1 MKRGGEIVRFHFR
14 LKPILQSTATS
25 QRDLVLKEQKTF
37 GADHISPLNG
47 PEMPSMVY
55 SVLGRLPEGQ
65 FRQASLLVQF
75 CPCLTQLLSEFWST
89 VSKTE
94 KETRKK
100 KKKKQK

>member
-1 MKRGGEIVRFHFR
+1 M
-14 LKPILQSTATS
+14 
-25 QRDLVLKEQKTF
+25 LKEQKTF

-47 PEMPSMVY
+47 PEMPSMLY

-100 KKKKQK
+100 KKTEVRQSVFFPFCNS